1 MQTKIVGLIKS
12 LRILLV
18 LVLIGLLLLV
28 VSPLWFLF
36 VRLTNLIGTNGP
48 RRVNGKL
55 QTPVI
60 FYEHPVTKRIV
71 VFVATIHLGEPEYFV
86 ELQKCIDSLVSGG
99 YKVLF
104 EGVQKLTPEEE
115 ECLTDKERR
124 VSRQLQVLF
133 ELVQE
138 IGKLMSLQYQ
148 KSGLTYDTT
157 WINTDVSQY
166 DLIRLLVSQNVTLL
180 KKEKGVEELF
190 NDEVGKLAVRW
201 LVNKLFDQFIAF
213 AVIAYVASL
222 FLPNK
227 RKLRRIILDNRNE
240 VGLRGI
246 NECLSRS
253 NVVTIWGAGHLR
265 GIEKSLKGYGFREIR
280 REWFTVYNIRS
291 YGLLDLLKESIR
303 ITEVTTSATT
313 TKDEG

>member
-1 MQTKIVGLIKS
+1 MQTKIVGLLKG
-12 LRILLV
+12 LRILLT

-36 VRLTNLIGTNGP
+36 VRLANLIGINGL

-60 FYEHPVTKRIV
+60 FYEHPITKRIV

-86 ELQKCIDSLVSGG
+86 ELQKCIDSLASGG

-104 EGVQKLTPEEE
+104 ERVQKLTPEEE

-124 VSRQLQVLF
+124 VSRQLQALF

-138 IGKLMSLQYQ
+138 IGKIMSLQHQ
-148 KSGLTYDTT
+148 KSGLTYDAA

-166 DLIRLLVSQNVTLL
+166 ELIQLLASQNVTLL
-180 KKEKGVEELF
+180 KKEKGFEELF

-201 LVNKLFDQFIAF
+201 LVNKLFDGFIAV
-213 AVIAYVASL
+213 AVISYVASL
-222 FLPNK
+222 FSSNK
-227 RKLRRIILDNRNE
+227 RRIRRIILDNRNE

-246 NECLSRS
+246 NECLSRG

-265 GIEKSLKGYGFREIR
+265 GIEKSLKDCGFREVR
-280 REWFTVYNIRS
+280 RAWFTAYNIRS
-291 YGLLDLLKESIR
+291 YGLLDLLKKHPN
-303 ITEVTTSATT
+303 TKVTKNATT
-313 TKDEG
+313 TKDGG